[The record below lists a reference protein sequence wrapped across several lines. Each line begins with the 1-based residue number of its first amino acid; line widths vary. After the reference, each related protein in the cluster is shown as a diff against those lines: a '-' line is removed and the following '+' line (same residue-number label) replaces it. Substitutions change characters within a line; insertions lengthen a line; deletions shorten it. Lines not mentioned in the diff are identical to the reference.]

1 MDKQSSIKMAQVL
14 RDAQVALT
22 SVTTERDKL
31 AAENAA
37 FKRREEAT
45 KVASVLHDKGI
56 HRDIE
61 FSDLVQNLEKEA
73 EAGRLGEISRAADMI
88 GPNMIFGST
97 HNDAVA
103 EGGSHAF
110 TDFLVGSVG

>member
-1 MDKQSSIKMAQVL
+1 MDKESSLKFAQVL
-14 RDAQVALT
+14 HDTRTALV
-22 SVTTERDKL
+22 SVTAERDKL

-37 FKRREEAT
+37 YKRREEAT

-61 FSDLVQNLEKEA
+61 FSDLVENLEKEA
-73 EAGRLGEISRAADMI
+73 AAGNLGEIARAADMI

-97 HNDAVA
+97 HSDGAVG
-103 EGGSHAF
+103 GGSHAF
-110 TDFLVGSVG
+110 EDFLVGSVG